1 LETATK
7 MSTNRLNHLY
17 QDRVLNFAHRGASHD
32 APENTL
38 AAFRLAREM
47 GADGVELD
55 VQASKDGEAVVIHD
69 FTVDATTD
77 GQGPVKDETLAELK
91 ELDAGSWFDA
101 RFAGERIPT
110 LQEVIDEVGHQ
121 LLLAIELK
129 VKGFGC
135 AGLALRQALG
145 PQALVLD
152 PLSLGQRTKGD
163 KYRAQG
169 LRAQDAALRQSS
181 GLAAE
186 VVRLIED
193 HNLVHRAIVS
203 SFNPFAL
210 RRVKRLNS
218 RISTGLIYSFDLPA
232 HLIRPLFLLLADPD
246 ALHPEKHLVTQ
257 KYMRWARERDYRV
270 NAWTVD
276 EPAEMKR
283 LIALGVDGIIT
294 NRPDVLR
301 DVLEKR
307 G

>member
-1 LETATK
+1 MRNEGRGIR
-7 MSTNRLNHLY
+7 N
-17 QDRVLNFAHRGASHD
+17 RVLNFAHRGASHD
-32 APENTL
+32 APANTL

-77 GQGPVKDETLAELK
+77 GEGAVKDKTLAELK

-110 LQEVIDEVGHQ
+110 LQEVIVEIGHQ
-121 LLLAIELK
+121 LLLNIELK
-129 VKGFGC
+129 VKAFGN
-135 AGLALRQALG
+135 AS
-145 PQALVLD
+145 LV
-152 PLSLGQRTKGD
+152 
-163 KYRAQG
+163 
-169 LRAQDAALRQSS
+169 
-181 GLAAE
+181 AE

-193 HNLVHRAIVS
+193 HNLVHRAIAS
-203 SFNPFAL
+203 SFNPLAL
-210 RRVKRLNS
+210 RRVKRLNP
-218 RISTGLIYSFDLPA
+218 RICTGLLYYFDLPA
-232 HLIRPLFLLLADPD
+232 HLIRTLLLLLADPD

-257 KYMRWARERDYRV
+257 EYTTWAKERGYRV

-301 DVLEKR
+301 EILDTEN
-307 G
+307 

>member
-1 LETATK
+1 
-7 MSTNRLNHLY
+7 
-17 QDRVLNFAHRGASHD
+17 LNFAHRGASHD

-69 FTVDATTD
+69 LTVDATTD
-77 GQGPVKDETLAELK
+77 GQGPVKDKTLAELK

-101 RFAGERIPT
+101 RFASQRIRS
-110 LQEVIDEVGHQ
+110 LQEVIIEVGHQ

-129 VKGFGC
+129 VKVFGS
-135 AGLALRQALG
+135 AGLL
-145 PQALVLD
+145 
-152 PLSLGQRTKGD
+152 
-163 KYRAQG
+163 
-169 LRAQDAALRQSS
+169 
-181 GLAAE
+181 AE

-193 HNLVHRAIVS
+193 HNLVHRARVS

-210 RRVKRLNS
+210 RRVKRLNPH
-218 RISTGLIYSFDLPA
+218 INTGLLYYFDLPA
-232 HLIRPLFLLLADPD
+232 HLIRALFLFLADPD
-246 ALHPEKHLVTQ
+246 ALHPEKRLVTQ
-257 KYMRWARERDYRV
+257 EYMGWAKERGYRV
-270 NAWTVD
+270 DAWTVD

-283 LIALGVDGIIT
+283 LISLGVDSIIT

-301 DVLEKR
+301 EVLEKR

>member
-1 LETATK
+1 M
-7 MSTNRLNHLY
+7 MSENRLDHLY
-17 QDRVLNFAHRGASHD
+17 QGRVLNFAHRGASHD

-69 FTVDATTD
+69 LTVDATTD
-77 GQGPVKDETLAELK
+77 GQGPVKDKTLAELK
-91 ELDAGSWFDA
+91 ELDAGFWFDA
-101 RFAGERIPT
+101 PSINSGRRRFAGERIPT

-129 VKGFGC
+129 ARVFGG
-135 AGLALRQALG
+135 AGL
-145 PQALVLD
+145 
-152 PLSLGQRTKGD
+152 
-163 KYRAQG
+163 
-169 LRAQDAALRQSS
+169 ALRQSS
-181 GLAAE
+181 GLVVE

-210 RRVKRLNS
+210 RWVKRLNS

-232 HLIRPLFLLLADPD
+232 HLIRALFLLLADPD

-257 KYMRWARERDYRV
+257 KYMRWAKERGYRV

-283 LIALGVDGIIT
+283 LIALGVDGIFT